1 MDLRSFPMDCQK
13 FRIILRQSGSIPFRF
28 MPEPIVQT
36 EKAAAFTRMDTKYSI
51 LDEWDLHSTAV
62 KFGDS
67 RGDDSRSKKTYS
79 EVAVHFR
86 LRRKYSVYFWNFTFY
101 LMIISFLSL
110 TCFVLNHYNSGNRLN
125 LAVTILLTQVA
136 FQYVVA
142 DSLPKIPY
150 LTTLSKYIIAC
161 FVFVGTVSIESAIYV
176 RFRIR
181 IFDKYFGLFMLVVWA
196 VYHLGF
202 LFYAIYL
209 RVDGCHKLESETDKK
224 LQRDRKQDESH
235 EEKKEENDKKQND
248 KHTQFLMPWK
258 GLVALKKQKGVDR
271 TKIRQYCEKEM
282 EEFLKNDKLPK
293 EDVENAIFS
302 PSGSDHKPDG
312 GKSVSESHNG
322 TSQSDSK
329 KKHQPKMGFSKDGS
343 ILYFAS
349 YAMIEQNRRDKAFQK
364 FYKRYKDC
372 WLFNCCKKNMN
383 S

>member
-1 MDLRSFPMDCQK
+1 MLSKKEYEHYKNLEKKEYKTWKPAFKPDFEFTNQVEVHKDTPEQHYPYGEYSYRKFDNYDPIIGCDCKKSHFCRIKYLYDVTFSEEMDLRSFPMDCQK

-258 GLVALKKQKGVDR
+258 GLVALKKNKKELIVQKFANIV
-271 TKIRQYCEKEM
+271 
-282 EEFLKNDKLPK
+282 
-293 EDVENAIFS
+293 
-302 PSGSDHKPDG
+302 
-312 GKSVSESHNG
+312 
-322 TSQSDSK
+322 K
-329 KKHQPKMGFSKDGS
+329 KK
-343 ILYFAS
+343 
-349 YAMIEQNRRDKAFQK
+349 
-364 FYKRYKDC
+364 
-372 WLFNCCKKNMN
+372 WKNF
-383 S
+383 